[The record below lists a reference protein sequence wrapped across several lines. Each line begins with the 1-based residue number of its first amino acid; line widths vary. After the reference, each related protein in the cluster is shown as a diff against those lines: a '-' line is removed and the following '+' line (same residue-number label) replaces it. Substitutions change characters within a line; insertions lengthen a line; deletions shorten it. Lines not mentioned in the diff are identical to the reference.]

1 MKKFLICLMT
11 LMFAAGNAFADT
23 VGYADFKKI
32 ENDYAYAKELY
43 KQVDEKVT
51 ELQQFLLNKER
62 EYKKIDSPISKKSF
76 EERTEKEYKAKEET
90 VLKFKAQKED
100 EVFDNIAAA
109 AKIIASKKGIN
120 VVLDYRVVLT
130 GGVDITNDVINY
142 LKTNPVPAKSAK

>member
-1 MKKFLICLMT
+1 MKRLLICLMT
-11 LMFAAGNAFADT
+11 LIFATGAAFAES

-43 KQVDEKVT
+43 KQVDEKVS
-51 ELQQFLLNKER
+51 ELQQYLLNKER

-100 EVFDNIAAA
+100 EVFENISEA
-109 AKIIASKKGIN
+109 AKIVASKKGVN

-130 GGVDITNDVINY
+130 GGVDITNDIINF
-142 LKTNPVPAKSAK
+142 LKTNPTPAKAKK

>member
-1 MKKFLICLMT
+1 MKRLLICLMT
-11 LMFAAGNAFADT
+11 LIFATGTAFAES

-43 KQVDEKVT
+43 KQVDEKVS
-51 ELQQFLLNKER
+51 ELQQYLLNKER

-100 EVFDNIAAA
+100 EVFENISEA
-109 AKIIASKKGIN
+109 AKIVASKKGVN

-130 GGVDITNDVINY
+130 GGVDITNDIINF
-142 LKTNPVPAKSAK
+142 LKTNPTPAKAKK